1 MTELTV
7 GHYQYHKMDAS
18 VRWFRKVQ
26 NLDGGTVDIRTGKR
40 ISTAN
45 NEIVILRAEVERLRE
60 DYRDLAWQSFPVR
73 EDGVVD
79 SCAIPAYAYAM
90 KQLGK
95 TGDLIID
102 SDIGK
107 RVMGHWVEDKP

>member
-1 MTELTV
+1 MIDTKAIRIDIDKPRKPQLLWLTSTLV
-7 GHYQYHKMDAS
+7 KA
-18 VRWFRKVQ
+18 
-26 NLDGGTVDIRTGKR
+26 LDEVD
-40 ISTAN
+40 
-45 NEIVILRAEVERLRE
+45 RLRE
-60 DYRDLAWQSFPVR
+60 DYRDLAWQSCPVR

>member
-1 MTELTV
+1 MIDIQAIRDRAKSPDP
-7 GHYQYHKMDAS
+7 YA
-18 VRWFRKVQ
+18 
-26 NLDGGTVDIRTGKR
+26 NLQVLDLCDEVD
-40 ISTAN
+40 
-45 NEIVILRAEVERLRE
+45 RLRE
-60 DYRDLAWQSFPVR
+60 DYRDLAWQSCPVR